1 MFLSI
6 NLPEME
12 YCVEDENGMLL
23 MKSEAQTF
31 LLEHSLYTI
40 SKWESKFH
48 KSFISTKNKTPE
60 EMEYYIR
67 CMIVKPVYD
76 TPDDI
81 DAFSIRRIL
90 NDNNNYKRISDF
102 LEDRMS
108 ATYFRE
114 DPNKPKN
121 NETITSE
128 LIYYWLVK
136 METPVELLEH
146 WHINRMLTLIEVFSR
161 KDSPKKNRSMASIM
175 RDNNALNEARRKALN
190 TRG

>member
-6 NLPEME
+6 NLPDME
-12 YCVEDENGMLL
+12 YCIEEGKELLL
-23 MKSEAQTF
+23 MKCEAKKF
-31 LLEHSLYTI
+31 LLEHSLATI

-48 KSFISTKNKTPE
+48 KSFISTKNKSPE
-60 EMEYYIR
+60 EMEYYVR
-67 CMIVKPVYD
+67 CMVVKPVYD
-76 TPDDI
+76 TPDEI
-81 DAFSIRRIL
+81 ESIYVRRIV
-90 NDNNNYKRISDF
+90 NEGDNFKRISNF

-108 ATYFRE
+108 GTYLRE

-128 LIYYWLVK
+128 LIYYWLIK
-136 METPVELLEH
+136 MEMPVEILEH
-146 WHINRMLTLIEVFSR
+146 WHLNRMLTLIEVFSR
-161 KDSPKKNRSMASIM
+161 KDAPKKHRSTASIM